1 MRHRDRRKAGVS
13 WCNLERYGIACPIIM
28 RTIRYNTSRRLL
40 AIAMLVIG
48 GLLLWLASAE
58 ASDMVL
64 LVVGIT
70 LATAGA
76 TLERRAER

>member
-1 MRHRDRRKAGVS
+1 
-13 WCNLERYGIACPIIM
+13 M

>member
-1 MRHRDRRKAGVS
+1 M
-13 WCNLERYGIACPIIM
+13 P
-28 RTIRYNTSRRLL
+28 TIKYNTSRRLL

-58 ASDMVL
+58 TSDRVL